1 MLPPQQHCAHYPTHS
16 DTNAGTILPVKSVN
30 LAMRFL
36 IELGALAAFAYWGWQ
51 TGTSVAS
58 QILLAGVTPLLA
70 ALIWGRF
77 IAPRAP
83 HRLED
88 PLRVGIEIVIF
99 GAATAALIV
108 AGAPTTGTIF
118 GIVAAVSLIL
128 MFVFGQRGL

>member
-1 MLPPQQHCAHYPTHS
+1 M
-16 DTNAGTILPVKSVN
+16 NRVKPLN
-30 LAMRFL
+30 LAVRFL
-36 IELGALAAFAYWGWQ
+36 MELGALAGFAYWGWQ
-51 TGTSVAS
+51 TGASVAS

-77 IAPRAP
+77 IAPKAP

-88 PLRVGIEIVIF
+88 PLRVGIEIVFF

-108 AGAPTTGTIF
+108 AGAPTTGTFF